1 VWAAWLQMRRRVQ
14 LVVPLA
20 AALAVLALPAG
31 AARSDDTPVLDAI
44 VGTNDNFDIT
54 LNDASGKKVA
64 SLAPGTYTIVVHD
77 RSAIHNF
84 HLASNDDPTVDFR
97 TDVPFV
103 GDMTFVATFKPGLR
117 YAYACEPHWQVMN
130 GSFVVE
136 RPGSPPPPPPPP
148 PPKVGRLAA
157 VVVPSGAVSLSR
169 ARVAPGRY
177 RITVRDRSSRHD
189 FRLAG
194 HGLSRRTG
202 RGFTGVATW
211 NVTLVRGWYTYRS
224 DLARSKRRLRVG

>member
-1 VWAAWLQMRRRVQ
+1 MRRRVQ

-31 AARSDDTPVLDAI
+31 AARSDDNPVLDAI

-54 LNDASGKKVA
+54 LNDASGRKIS

-84 HLASNDDPTVDFR
+84 HLASNGDPTVDFR

-103 GDMTFVATFKPGLR
+103 GDMTFVATFKAGVR

-130 GSFVVE
+130 GSFGVD
-136 RPGSPPPPPPPP
+136 RPGSPPPPPAPPPPP
-148 PPKVGRLAA
+148 PPKVGRLSAA
-157 VVVPSGAVSLSR
+157 VAPNGAVSVSR
-169 ARVAPGRY
+169 SHVAPGRY
-177 RITVRDRSSRHD
+177 RLTVKDRSSRHD
-189 FRLAG
+189 FRLVG
-194 HGLSRRTG
+194 RGVSRRTG
-202 RGFTGVATW
+202 RAFMGVATW
-211 NVTLVRGWYTYRS
+211 NVTLVRGSYTYRS

>member
-1 VWAAWLQMRRRVQ
+1 MRRAH

-31 AARSDDTPVLDAI
+31 AARSDDNPVLDAI

-54 LNDASGKKVA
+54 LNDASGRKIFN
-64 SLAPGTYTIVVHD
+64 LAAGTYTIVVHD

-84 HLASNDDPTVDFR
+84 HLASNGDPTVDFR

-103 GDMTFVATFKPGLR
+103 GDMTFVATFKAGIR

-130 GSFVVE
+130 GSFAVD

-148 PPKVGRLAA
+148 KIGRLAA
-157 VVVPSGAVSLSR
+157 AVAPSGTVSLSR
-169 ARVAPGRY
+169 SHVAPGRY
-177 RITVRDRSSRHD
+177 RITVRDRSSRHE

-194 HGLSRRTG
+194 RGLSRRTG
-202 RGFTGVATW
+202 RAFTGVAMW
-211 NVTLVRGWYTYRS
+211 SVKLVRGSYTYRS
-224 DLARSKRRLRVG
+224 DVARSKRRLRVG

>member
-1 VWAAWLQMRRRVQ
+1 MRRRAQ

-31 AARSDDTPVLDAI
+31 AARSDDNPVLDAI
-44 VGTNDNFDIT
+44 VGTNDNFNIT
-54 LNDASGKKVA
+54 LNDASGRKIA
-64 SLAPGTYTIVVHD
+64 RLAPGTYTIVVHD

-103 GDMTFVATFKPGLR
+103 GDMTFVATFKAGLR

-130 GSFVVE
+130 GSFVVD

-148 PPKVGRLAA
+148 PPKAGRLTAA
-157 VVVPSGAVSLSR
+157 VAPSGAVSLSR
-169 ARVAPGRY
+169 SHVAPGRY
-177 RITVRDRSSRHD
+177 RITVRDRSSRHE

-202 RGFTGVATW
+202 RAFRGVAAW
-211 NVTLVRGWYTYRS
+211 NVKLVSGSYTYRS
-224 DLARSKRRLRVG
+224 DLASSKRRLRVG